1 MVHNYR
7 SWFTISCICIT
18 SVNYSKFDPKSSSE
32 DNMNMEG
39 FITVASQ
46 KIFDTYSQPSMNYK
60 NYTRRQLSKR
70 RQYNL
75 LINLS
80 MLHSAQ
86 NQEMSSASSR
96 LMLCDSWFAVRLIR
110 LALTGFLASKM
121 SFNSSRVRSLVSGKN
136 Q

>member
-18 SVNYSKFDPKSSSE
+18 SVNIPNSTPKARLKTIC
-32 DNMNMEG
+32 NMEG
-39 FITVASQ
+39 FTTVASQ
-46 KIFDTYSQPSMNYK
+46 QMFDCYSQPSMNYK
-60 NYTRRQLSKR
+60 NYTRSQLSKR

-86 NQEMSSASSR
+86 NQEMSSASSP
-96 LMLCDSWFAVRLIR
+96 LMLCDSWFALRLIR

-121 SFNSSRVRSLVSGKN
+121 SFNSSKVRSLVSGKN